1 MKDVVNQKLLDHW
14 HELRTMVDALE
25 QDVNKNARG
34 IAAAGVRTRKGA
46 RLLKKK
52 LTELT
57 KCSLEMS
64 SEQKTKE

>member
-1 MKDVVNQKLLDHW
+1 MKDVVNQQLLDHW

-34 IAAAGVRTRKGA
+34 VSAAGVRTRKGA

-52 LTELT
+52 LSEIA
-57 KCSLEMS
+57 KCSLDMDHTK
-64 SEQKTKE
+64 KTKE